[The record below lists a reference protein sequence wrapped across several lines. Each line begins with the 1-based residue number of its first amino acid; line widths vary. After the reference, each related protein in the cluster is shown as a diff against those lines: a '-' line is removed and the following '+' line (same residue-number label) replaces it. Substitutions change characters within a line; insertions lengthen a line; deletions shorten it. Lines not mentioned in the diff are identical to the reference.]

1 MRGWMMT
8 AAFAGAALLAG
19 CSGMPELEGA
29 AGASRFAQLQS
40 TCGAATDYGGDAQPV
55 YSALFDAYVAY
66 RHGKLTQPDYCAF
79 EQGIADHYR
88 ARKTGGPDA
97 QRAWADYFNAQ
108 RAKAID
114 WRAQVDP
121 TLRGG

>member
-1 MRGWMMT
+1 MRGWMTT
-8 AAFAGAALLAG
+8 AVFAGAALVAG
-19 CSGMPELEGA
+19 CGGMPGLRGE
-29 AGASRFAQLQS
+29 AGSSRFAQLQS
-40 TCGAATDYGGDAQPV
+40 MCGAAIDYGGDAQSV
-55 YSALFDAYVAY
+55 YSTLFDAYVAY
-66 RHGKLTQPDYCAF
+66 RHGKLTQGDYCAF

-88 ARKTGGPDA
+88 SRTAGGADA

-108 RAKAID
+108 RVKAID